1 MFRNLKKFLEVALEN
16 LQGGES
22 INIKQS
28 IAENATSD
36 RGITINNPTQIV
48 NVPDE
53 ESKLKNILL
62 DSIETD
68 IEQLLTLLKER
79 RINLLKENRYDLVIG
94 NKPPSMRPKKYG
106 TFLETPII
114 DIFNSYEIGHK
125 LLITGEAGSGKTTTM
140 IELAEALINQ
150 AKQDKNKPVPV
161 LFKLS
166 YWKDSSIPF
175 FDWLLEQLKR
185 VHGIKNEL
193 GRKLINGRQI
203 IPLVDEFDEVNPK
216 LLDSCFEEINKFLE
230 TSTIS
235 FVICCRLNSYEFGNY
250 KLKLNGA
257 ICLQPLT
264 EIQIE
269 EYLQKIEKIENK
281 NYKDFFN
288 DIKNNA
294 IIKEIS
300 KNPLFFSLFLSHSAY
315 RRIPTRKF
323 KPINYGWTEQILDIL
338 YDLHIDSRRKSEKGY
353 RYKFDKTKLKQLA
366 WLARKMQKNYMTEF
380 CIEELQPTW
389 LENNNGQQIIYRIG
403 ITLIFIVLFCFV
415 FWQIGYEKYQLV
427 IAIILGVVFGL
438 TIGVRGGLSPRIEIT
453 ESFIQKGVRY
463 NELAG
468 FIFGGIGG
476 ILGIVVDWLYDGLVD
491 GVTLALTG
499 FLIGALFGGIA
510 NSDIAEIGDKQI
522 PNQGI
527 KDSAL
532 NAMVFTLVYGF
543 IGALIFGSICWAIN
557 GWNDA
562 FDCAQ
567 SAAISFGLCAGMVN
581 GGNTCIQHY
590 ILRLVLYRSGIIRW
604 NINHFLEQSASL
616 MFLQRVGGRYSFIHS
631 ELRNYFARRFY

>member
-1 MFRNLKKFLEVALEN
+1 
-16 LQGGES
+16 
-22 INIKQS
+22 
-28 IAENATSD
+28 
-36 RGITINNPTQIV
+36 
-48 NVPDE
+48 
-53 ESKLKNILL
+53 
-62 DSIETD
+62 
-68 IEQLLTLLKER
+68 
-79 RINLLKENRYDLVIG
+79 
-94 NKPPSMRPKKYG
+94 
-106 TFLETPII
+106 
-114 DIFNSYEIGHK
+114 
-125 LLITGEAGSGKTTTM
+125 
-140 IELAEALINQ
+140 
-150 AKQDKNKPVPV
+150 
-161 LFKLS
+161 
-166 YWKDSSIPF
+166 
-175 FDWLLEQLKR
+175 
-185 VHGIKNEL
+185 
-193 GRKLINGRQI
+193 
-203 IPLVDEFDEVNPK
+203 
-216 LLDSCFEEINKFLE
+216 
-230 TSTIS
+230 
-235 FVICCRLNSYEFGNY
+235 
-250 KLKLNGA
+250 
-257 ICLQPLT
+257 
-264 EIQIE
+264 
-269 EYLQKIEKIENK
+269 
-281 NYKDFFN
+281 
-288 DIKNNA
+288 
-294 IIKEIS
+294 
-300 KNPLFFSLFLSHSAY
+300 
-315 RRIPTRKF
+315 
-323 KPINYGWTEQILDIL
+323 
-338 YDLHIDSRRKSEKGY
+338 
-353 RYKFDKTKLKQLA
+353 
-366 WLARKMQKNYMTEF
+366 MTEF
-380 CIEELQPTW
+380 CVEQLQPTW
-389 LENNNGQQIIYRIG
+389 LENNNGQQIIYLIG

-415 FWQIGYEKYQLV
+415 FWQIGYGNYQLV

-463 NELAG
+463 NKLAG

-631 ELRNYFARRFY
+631 ELRNYFARNYFAGKEITSRNYVFVKFV